1 MWRWHERFMQAG
13 YDGLLRDKM
22 RPWSSTTPKAVGIS
36 ASSVQRIWARAWSP
50 ATPGPAVNSRRPK
63 DKLRDVVGFIRS
75 AVHASACSRSASG
88 QLMGSMRVSVVPK
101 QLLVAI
107 VLISLNEMAF
117 HLVDSFFCRC
127 QRRERCRRRIAAR
140 NRAARGGKMADG
152 AALDGKVVIVT
163 GAGRGIGP

>member
-1 MWRWHERFMQAG
+1 
-13 YDGLLRDKM
+13 
-22 RPWSSTTPKAVGIS
+22 
-36 ASSVQRIWARAWSP
+36 
-50 ATPGPAVNSRRPK
+50 
-63 DKLRDVVGFIRS
+63 
-75 AVHASACSRSASG
+75 
-88 QLMGSMRVSVVPK
+88 MRVSVVPK

-127 QRRERCRRRIAAR
+127 QRRALSKEIAAR

-163 GAGRGIGP
+163 GAGRGIGREIALLAAAEGARSHSSPFR